1 MSSPDKRSTPQSG
14 SVDKPVYTFV
24 FLRHG
29 ESVGN
34 AEARWQGQSDYVLT
48 EKGRAQVR
56 ALAER
61 WRSEDVKFDLII
73 TSPLVRAK
81 ETAEIIA
88 SALNANV
95 ELEPILMERH
105 IGEMEGL
112 TAEEVRKKPQ
122 PSFVTPYDA
131 IGGEGEGDWALFLR
145 AGQALHSL
153 LRRAPGSYLIVSH
166 GGLLNQLMNAVIGI
180 APHVDPSGVRFRF
193 ENAAFARIFYF
204 PYQHRWAFDTLNDR
218 YHLTSLTQNKHD
230 II

>member
-1 MSSPDKRSTPQSG
+1 MSPAE
-14 SVDKPVYTFV
+14 KPVYTFV

-48 EKGRAQVR
+48 EKGRAQARLLAARWKSAGVR
-56 ALAER
+56 
-61 WRSEDVKFDLII
+61 FDLII

-88 SALNANV
+88 SALQASV
-95 ELEPILMERH
+95 ELDPILVERH

-122 PSFVTPYDA
+122 PPYVTPYDP
-131 IGGEGEGDWALFLR
+131 IGREGEGDWALFLR
-145 AGQALHSL
+145 AGQALHGL

-166 GGLLNQLMNAVIGI
+166 GGLLNQLMNAIIGI

-193 ENAAFARIFYF
+193 ENTAFARVFYF
-204 PYQHRWAFDTLNDR
+204 PHQHRWAFDALNDHA
-218 YHLTSLTQNKHD
+218 HLESFPSE
-230 II
+230 